1 MNRDV
6 ALKSEARSL
15 LLFLMVG
22 GGFSVFYAVTS
33 ASLINFA
40 RTPPFW
46 TSVLLFA
53 ACIPPAFLAQ
63 QHIAFKAKRLRKNAF
78 WIYAATQIC
87 CIAVVSI
94 VTTRFVTYDFFWDT
108 TIMGATVGTNAILG
122 FIIGRFVTFIP
133 QE

>member
-1 MNRDV
+1 MKRNL

-15 LLFLMVG
+15 LLFLLVG

-33 ASLINFA
+33 AGLINFA
-40 RTPPFW
+40 GTPPFW

-63 QHIAFKAKRLRKNAF
+63 QHITFKAKRLRKNAF

-87 CIAVVSI
+87 GIALVAI
-94 VTTRFVTYDFFWDT
+94 LTTRFVTYDFFWDT
-108 TIMGATVGTNAILG
+108 IIMGVTVGANAILG
-122 FIIGRFVTFIP
+122 FVIGRFVTFSP
-133 QE
+133 QV

>member
-1 MNRDV
+1 MNSDV
-6 ALKSEARSL
+6 ALRSEARSL
-15 LLFLMVG
+15 LLFLIVG
-22 GGFSVFYAVTS
+22 GSFSLFYAVTS

-87 CIAVVSI
+87 GIVIVST
-94 VTTRFVTYDFFWDT
+94 VTTRFVTYDFLWDSI
-108 TIMGATVGTNAILG
+108 IMGVTVGANAIFG